1 MSKVSVVSVNV
12 NGSRSCVEE
21 TQANP
26 DRLLVVLLGRISCRV
41 YYSAHFSLKMKEH
54 FQLER
59 KALVAKF
66 AHQDSGSGS
75 VLVLS
80 INRGT

>member
-1 MSKVSVVSVNV
+1 MSKGSVVSVNV

-26 DRLLVVLLGRISCRV
+26 DRLLVVLLTRISGV
-41 YYSAHFSLKMKEH
+41 YYSARFSRKMKED

-59 KALVAKF
+59 KALFAKF

-75 VLVLS
+75 VLVGC
-80 INRGT
+80 INGGT

>member
-1 MSKVSVVSVNV
+1 MAKVSVVSVNV

-26 DRLLVVLLGRISCRV
+26 DVLLVVLLSRLSCV
-41 YYSAHFSLKMKEH
+41 YYSTHLSLKRKEPL
-54 FQLER
+54 QLER
-59 KALVAKF
+59 KA
-66 AHQDSGSGS
+66 SGSGS

-80 INRGT
+80 INCGT